1 MREVVGSE
9 ERMVRKRR
17 EGWRKGSWEG
27 DCEGG
32 GRGSDEGGG
41 GGVGNNQ

>member
-9 ERMVRKRR
+9 ERMVRRR
-17 EGWRKGSWEG
+17 EGRRKGSWEW

-32 GRGSDEGGG
+32 GRE
-41 GGVGNNQ
+41 